1 MIHRAGFGSF
11 ERFIGMLTEQYAG
24 KFPTW
29 LSPCQVK
36 VLPVSEKTRDYAL
49 EVGEALRAA
58 GVRVKVDER
67 DEKIGYKIRE
77 ARGVD
82 RVPYML
88 ILGEKEAEAGNI
100 SVRDRTNETSSATST
115 SSSPTSPRRAFVGV
129 GFSDE
134 MLVWVARGENDVPDA
149 ARELLSSGRAAGE
162 TELALLDQRAREWR
176 ASSDAAQVV
185 ASYLLCHPRVDSV
198 AYPGL
203 RSDPSYEVA
212 SRTLE
217 NGFGPLVDV
226 KLAGEDAWHRVT
238 CTADDPLEQVMRL
251 ETLLREQAS

>member
-1 MIHRAGFGSF
+1 MAKRS
-11 ERFIGMLTEQYAG
+11 
-24 KFPTW
+24 
-29 LSPCQVK
+29 S
-36 VLPVSEKTRDYAL
+36 
-49 EVGEALRAA
+49 ALRVICLEELQSALA
-58 GVRVKVDER
+58 KGFSAPIEPLFGMPVACADVRR
-67 DEKIGYKIRE
+67 L
-77 ARGVD
+77 A
-82 RVPYML
+82 
-88 ILGEKEAEAGNI
+88 AEAHEQCLGAACDL
-100 SVRDRTNETSSATST
+100 SLVGAACEAVRLGADV
-115 SSSPTSPRRAFVGV
+115 AFVGV

-185 ASYLLCHPRVDSV
+185 ASYLVCHPRVDSV